1 MSIAMFATPAFAQ
14 DTPENVQSTTRWPR
28 EGPPHAAAARSES
41 IRMRRMQASCRFDVL
56 PCPGIQTRAS
66 ARRSHPNTGSGRLL
80 PALTVETVR
89 GTNAPAMNG
98 TTLNYVEMVTH
109 GGPVV
114 SGVLIILVLS
124 SLASWTIIFRKVLHL
139 RRAQAES
146 LQFLETFWRSK
157 RLDSIYAATEQMP
170 VSPVAQVF
178 RAGYV
183 ELSKVTQA
191 KGHPDDENAPMEDQL
206 GGFENVERALARA
219 SNAELTALETQ
230 VPFLGTTAAAAPF
243 VGLFGTVWGIMGA
256 FRDIYAA
263 GNANLATVA
272 RPISEALIATAVG
285 LFAAIPALVAF
296 NAFNSR
302 IRVLDNEMRNFSAD

>member
-1 MSIAMFATPAFAQ
+1 
-14 DTPENVQSTTRWPR
+14 
-28 EGPPHAAAARSES
+28 
-41 IRMRRMQASCRFDVL
+41 
-56 PCPGIQTRAS
+56 
-66 ARRSHPNTGSGRLL
+66 
-80 PALTVETVR
+80 
-89 GTNAPAMNG
+89 MNG
-98 TTLNYVEMVTH
+98 SLNYLELVTH
-109 GGPVV
+109 GGPIVT
-114 SGVLIILVLS
+114 GVLLILIAS
-124 SLASWTIIFRKVLHL
+124 SIASWTIIFRKTLHL
-139 RRAQAES
+139 RKAQRES
-146 LQFLETFWRSK
+146 VRFLETFWRSK
-157 RLDSIYAATEQMP
+157 RLDTIYAATEELP

-191 KGHPDDENAPMEDQL
+191 QPAAGEDTAMQDQL
-206 GGFENVERALARA
+206 GGFENVERSLARA
-219 SNAELTALETQ
+219 ANAELTALEMQ
-230 VPFLGTTAAAAPF
+230 IPFLGTTAAAAPF

-302 IRVLDNEMRNFSAD
+302 IRVLDNEMRNFSSDFLNIIKRHIFKKAA

>member
-1 MSIAMFATPAFAQ
+1 MS
-14 DTPENVQSTTRWPR
+14 
-28 EGPPHAAAARSES
+28 
-41 IRMRRMQASCRFDVL
+41 
-56 PCPGIQTRAS
+56 
-66 ARRSHPNTGSGRLL
+66 GS
-80 PALTVETVR
+80 
-89 GTNAPAMNG
+89 
-98 TTLNYVEMVTH
+98 LNYLDMITH
-109 GGPVV
+109 GGPIVT
-114 SGVLIILVLS
+114 GVLVILILS
-124 SLASWTIIFRKVLHL
+124 SLASWTIIFRKMLHL

-146 LQFLETFWRSK
+146 VRFLETFWRSK
-157 RLDSIYAATEQMP
+157 RLDSIYGEAEKMP

-191 KGHPDDENAPMEDQL
+191 QPSSEDVAMHDQL

-219 SNAELTALETQ
+219 ANAELTGLEQ
-230 VPFLGTTAAAAPF
+230 SIPFLGTTAAAAPF

-285 LFAAIPALVAF
+285 LFAAIPALVAY

-302 IRVLDNEMRNFSAD
+302 IRVLDNEMRNFSADFLNIIKRHIFKKAA

>member
-1 MSIAMFATPAFAQ
+1 
-14 DTPENVQSTTRWPR
+14 
-28 EGPPHAAAARSES
+28 
-41 IRMRRMQASCRFDVL
+41 
-56 PCPGIQTRAS
+56 
-66 ARRSHPNTGSGRLL
+66 
-80 PALTVETVR
+80 
-89 GTNAPAMNG
+89 MNG
-98 TTLNYVEMVTH
+98 SLNYVEMVVH
-109 GGPVV
+109 GGPIVT
-114 SGVLIILVLS
+114 GVLVLLLLS
-124 SLASWTIIFRKVLHL
+124 SLLSWTIIFRKALHL

-146 LQFLETFWRSK
+146 VQFLESFWQSK
-157 RLDSIYAATEQMP
+157 RLDAIYGSSEPLTA
-170 VSPVAQVF
+170 SPVAQVF

-191 KGHPDDENAPMEDQL
+191 KGPDDDAAMHDQL

-219 SNAELTALETQ
+219 ANAELTALETQ

-285 LFAAIPALVAF
+285 LFAAIPALVAY

-302 IRVLDNEMRNFSAD
+302 IRVLDNEMRNFSADFLNIIKRHVFKKAA

>member
-1 MSIAMFATPAFAQ
+1 
-14 DTPENVQSTTRWPR
+14 
-28 EGPPHAAAARSES
+28 
-41 IRMRRMQASCRFDVL
+41 
-56 PCPGIQTRAS
+56 
-66 ARRSHPNTGSGRLL
+66 
-80 PALTVETVR
+80 
-89 GTNAPAMNG
+89 MNG
-98 TTLNYVEMVTH
+98 SLNYVELVTH

-124 SLASWTIIFRKVLHL
+124 SLASWTIIFRKLLHL
-139 RRAQAES
+139 RRAQAET
-146 LQFLETFWRSK
+146 LKFLETFWRSK
-157 RLDSIYAATEQMP
+157 RLDSIYTASEQMP

-191 KGHPDDENAPMEDQL
+191 QPATTTEEGSLHDQL

-219 SNAELTALETQ
+219 ANAELTTLEQ
-230 VPFLGTTAAAAPF
+230 SIPFLGTTAAAAPF

-272 RPISEALIATAVG
+272 RPISEALVATAVG
-285 LFAAIPALVAF
+285 LFAAIPALVAY

-302 IRVLDNEMRNFSAD
+302 IRVLDNEMRNFSADFLNIIKRHIFKKAA

>member
-1 MSIAMFATPAFAQ
+1 
-14 DTPENVQSTTRWPR
+14 
-28 EGPPHAAAARSES
+28 
-41 IRMRRMQASCRFDVL
+41 
-56 PCPGIQTRAS
+56 
-66 ARRSHPNTGSGRLL
+66 
-80 PALTVETVR
+80 
-89 GTNAPAMNG
+89 MNG
-98 TTLNYVEMVTH
+98 SLNYVEMVVH
-109 GGPVV
+109 GGPIVTA
-114 SGVLIILVLS
+114 VLVLLFLS
-124 SLASWTIIFRKVLHL
+124 SLLSWTIIFRKALHL

-146 LQFLETFWRSK
+146 IQFLETFWRSK
-157 RLDSIYAATEQMP
+157 RLDAIYGSSEQLAL
-170 VSPVAQVF
+170 SPVAQVF

-191 KGHPDDENAPMEDQL
+191 KGPDEDVAMHDQL

-219 SNAELTALETQ
+219 ANAELTALETQ

-285 LFAAIPALVAF
+285 LFAAIPALVAY

-302 IRVLDNEMRNFSAD
+302 IRVLDNEMRNFSADFLNIIKRHVFKKAA

>member
-1 MSIAMFATPAFAQ
+1 
-14 DTPENVQSTTRWPR
+14 
-28 EGPPHAAAARSES
+28 
-41 IRMRRMQASCRFDVL
+41 
-56 PCPGIQTRAS
+56 
-66 ARRSHPNTGSGRLL
+66 
-80 PALTVETVR
+80 
-89 GTNAPAMNG
+89 MNG
-98 TTLNYVEMVTH
+98 SLNYVEMVVH
-109 GGPVV
+109 GGPIVT
-114 SGVLIILVLS
+114 GVLVLLLLS
-124 SLASWTIIFRKVLHL
+124 SLLSWTIIFRKALHL

-146 LQFLETFWRSK
+146 VQFLESFWQSK
-157 RLDSIYAATEQMP
+157 RLDAIYGSSEQLTA
-170 VSPVAQVF
+170 SPVAQVF

-191 KGHPDDENAPMEDQL
+191 KGPDDDAAMQDQL

-219 SNAELTALETQ
+219 ANAELTALETQ

-285 LFAAIPALVAF
+285 LFAAIPALVAY
-296 NAFNSR
+296 NAFSSR
-302 IRVLDNEMRNFSAD
+302 IRVLDNEMRNFSADFLNIIKRHVFKKAA

>member
-1 MSIAMFATPAFAQ
+1 MTIKQKIRRIQPPCSSDDRALPAFRPSVDRAGHRCV
-14 DTPENVQSTTRWPR
+14 DTQ
-28 EGPPHAAAARSES
+28 GHAR
-41 IRMRRMQASCRFDVL
+41 DN
-56 PCPGIQTRAS
+56 RA
-66 ARRSHPNTGSGRLL
+66 
-80 PALTVETVR
+80 
-89 GTNAPAMNG
+89 AMNG
-98 TTLNYVEMVTH
+98 SLNYLDMVTH
-109 GGPVV
+109 GGPIVTITL
-114 SGVLIILVLS
+114 LILLLASV
-124 SLASWTIIFRKVLHL
+124 ASWTIIFRKVLHL

-146 LQFLETFWRSK
+146 VQFLETFWRSK
-157 RLDSIYAATEQMP
+157 RLDSIYTASEQMP

-183 ELSKVTQA
+183 EHPNVTQ
-191 KGHPDDENAPMEDQL
+191 GQPAPEEGSLHDQL

-219 SNAELTALETQ
+219 ANAELTTLEQ
-230 VPFLGTTAAAAPF
+230 SMPFLGTTAAAAPF

-296 NAFNSR
+296 NAFGSR
-302 IRVLDNEMRNFSAD
+302 IRVLDNEMSNFSADFLNIIKRHLFKKAA

>member
-1 MSIAMFATPAFAQ
+1 
-14 DTPENVQSTTRWPR
+14 
-28 EGPPHAAAARSES
+28 
-41 IRMRRMQASCRFDVL
+41 
-56 PCPGIQTRAS
+56 
-66 ARRSHPNTGSGRLL
+66 
-80 PALTVETVR
+80 
-89 GTNAPAMNG
+89 MNG
-98 TTLNYVEMVTH
+98 SLNYVEMVTH
-109 GGPVV
+109 GGPIVTA
-114 SGVLIILVLS
+114 VLLILILS
-124 SLASWTIIFRKVLHL
+124 SVASWTIIFRKLLHL
-139 RRAQAES
+139 RKAQQES
-146 LQFLETFWRSK
+146 VRFLETFWRSK
-157 RLDSIYAATEQMP
+157 RLDTIYTATEEMP
-170 VSPVAQVF
+170 ISPVAQVF

-191 KGHPDDENAPMEDQL
+191 QPAQSEDAAMHDQL

-219 SNAELTALETQ
+219 ANAELTTLEMQ
-230 VPFLGTTAAAAPF
+230 IPFLGTTAAAAPF

-302 IRVLDNEMRNFSAD
+302 IRVLDNEMRNFSADFLNIIKRHIFKKAA

>member
-1 MSIAMFATPAFAQ
+1 
-14 DTPENVQSTTRWPR
+14 
-28 EGPPHAAAARSES
+28 
-41 IRMRRMQASCRFDVL
+41 
-56 PCPGIQTRAS
+56 
-66 ARRSHPNTGSGRLL
+66 
-80 PALTVETVR
+80 
-89 GTNAPAMNG
+89 MNG
-98 TTLNYVEMVTH
+98 SLNYLELVTH
-109 GGPVV
+109 GGPIVTA
-114 SGVLIILVLS
+114 VLLILIAS
-124 SLASWTIIFRKVLHL
+124 SVASWTIIFRKVLHL
-139 RRAQAES
+139 RKAQQES
-146 LQFLETFWRSK
+146 VRFLETFWRSK
-157 RLDSIYAATEQMP
+157 RLDTIYAATEELP

-191 KGHPDDENAPMEDQL
+191 QPAQSEEAAMHDQL

-219 SNAELTALETQ
+219 ANAELTALEMQ
-230 VPFLGTTAAAAPF
+230 IPFLGTTAAAAPF

-302 IRVLDNEMRNFSAD
+302 IRVLDNEMRNFSSDFLNIIKRHIFKKAA